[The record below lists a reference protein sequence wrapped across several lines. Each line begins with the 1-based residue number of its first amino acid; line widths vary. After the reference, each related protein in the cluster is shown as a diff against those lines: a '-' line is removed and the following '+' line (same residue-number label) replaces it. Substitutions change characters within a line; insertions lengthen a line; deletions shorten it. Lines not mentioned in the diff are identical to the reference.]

1 MNKKL
6 GLFIMLIFS
15 FVVYGVEKLE
25 LNKVEFYGTFISQEY
40 LDKKGNLVGPGGIIK
55 KLPVKIDYWP
65 ADNVVDAPPEII
77 IIKGEFFNNSKN
89 LISTENIN
97 ISVRFKIS
105 KIIYDE
111 KDEMDIEKSEENQYW
126 DKPILTNSINIKN
139 LKSNSKIK
147 KELLRF
153 NMYDLVSSYDSKGL
167 NPWLCEVTVTDNKG
181 LKYIKTFEIGIV
193 W

>member
-1 MNKKL
+1 MKKQA
-6 GLFIMLIFS
+6 FIAIMLIFS

-65 ADNVVDAPPEII
+65 PDNVVDAPPEII
-77 IIKGEFFNNSKN
+77 IIMGEFVNNSKN

-167 NPWLCEVTVTDNKG
+167 NLWSCEVTVTDNKG

>member
-15 FVVYGVEKLE
+15 FVVYGAEKLE

-77 IIKGEFFNNSKN
+77 IIMGEFVNNSKN

-167 NPWLCEVTVTDNKG
+167 NPWSCEVTVTDNTG